1 MNIVPGESLKLI
13 FDKKS
18 EVIFWEENKTK
29 KTKYNSHFI

>member
-18 EVIFWEENKTK
+18 EVIFWEKIKQKRLT
-29 KTKYNSHFI
+29 IM